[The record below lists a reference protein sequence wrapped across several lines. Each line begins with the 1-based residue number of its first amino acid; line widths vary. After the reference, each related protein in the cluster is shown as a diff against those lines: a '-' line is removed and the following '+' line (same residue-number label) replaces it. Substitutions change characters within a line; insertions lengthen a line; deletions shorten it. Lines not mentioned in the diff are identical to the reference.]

1 MTQPFDAFKTALQF
15 TLKWE
20 GGYSPNDVGGVVNR
34 GITQA
39 TYDTYRQSK
48 NLSIQT
54 VSKITE
60 AEVEEAYFELFWKPC
75 KADLM
80 CLPLAIVHF
89 DTAVNFGVT
98 GSTEFLQEAL
108 GGVPVDGEFGP
119 KTMAAL
125 QQANNLETAKRYCQR
140 RLDYRQQRVKTS
152 PSHKIFLEGWLN
164 RDKDLLRF
172 ISQLPAETAAGAAV
186 AAGNTDT
193 PPVQPSNL
201 QPNSLSIEE
210 QGSTET
216 SVNPQLSLNPE
227 KRDKIVEKLEQ
238 VISLLEEVVIT
249 LKQPK

>member
-1 MTQPFDAFKTALQF
+1 MTQPIDAFKTALQF

-20 GGYSPNDVGGVVNR
+20 GGYSPNDVNGAVNR

-39 TYDTYRQSK
+39 TYDTYRHSK
-48 NLSIQT
+48 SLPIQT

-60 AEVEEAYFELFWKPC
+60 AEVEEAYLELFWKPG

-108 GGVPVDGEFGP
+108 GGVPVDGDFGP

-125 QQANNLETAKRYCQR
+125 QQANNLATAKRYCQC
-140 RLDYRQQRVKTS
+140 RLDYRQQRVKTT

-164 RDKDLLRF
+164 RDKDLLHF
-172 ISQLPAETAAGAAV
+172 ISQLPNETTAGKGV
-186 AAGNTDT
+186 TVEDTST
-193 PPVQPSNL
+193 PPVQSINA
-201 QPNSLSIEE
+201 QPNPSSIDE
-210 QGSTET
+210 QGSTEAP
-216 SVNPQLSLNPE
+216 VNPQLEVNSE
-227 KRDKIVEKLEQ
+227 KRDKIIGKLEQ
-238 VISLLEEVVIT
+238 VINLLEEVVIT
-249 LKQPK
+249 LKQSQ